1 MILHGESAMNYETR
15 NDPVRP
21 AGHPPR
27 HHGPPAR
34 HNGQPARHD
43 GPRSDGQQHE
53 TPLPVLFKRPGIPIA
68 GMKQVYDVRKVD
80 RALQEMSSQNDA
92 LRDTYQKMLRAGGE
106 RFAVK
111 PSGLPEMDE
120 LYDDM
125 PNFAEVLDDIKR
137 QLALCVDSRDRLE
150 LTPMLLLGDPGIGKT
165 HFAKRISNLLG
176 TGFGFIS
183 MSSLTAGWII
193 GGASSQWKN
202 AKPGKVF
209 EQFLHGE
216 YANPVMVIDEID
228 KASSDGAYDPLGA
241 LYNLLEHDTA
251 TEFID
256 EFIELPIDAS
266 DVVWMATAN
275 EEVRIPE
282 PLLNRMN
289 VYHIEAPDHD
299 AACRIA
305 RSIYKE
311 LRDGHEWGAQFPP
324 ELDQTVQDKLAA
336 NGPREMRRL
345 LGQAFG
351 SAKLAGRS
359 AVSVED
365 IRDPHARRRSI
376 GF

>member
-1 MILHGESAMNYETR
+1 MSMILSGESVMNEAR
-15 NDPVRP
+15 SHN
-21 AGHPPR
+21 
-27 HHGPPAR
+27 PAR
-34 HNGQPARHD
+34 QDSSRHGAGGHEASRHD
-43 GPRSDGQQHE
+43 
-53 TPLPVLFKRPGIPIA
+53 TTLPVPFKPVTIPIA
-68 GMKQVYDVRKVD
+68 GMKQVYDVRRVD
-80 RALQEMSSQNDA
+80 RALAEVSSQNDA

-111 PSGLPEMDE
+111 PSGLPEMDA
-120 LYDDM
+120 LYEDL
-125 PNFAEVLDDIKR
+125 PNFAAVLDDIKR

-150 LTPMLLLGDPGIGKT
+150 ITPMLLLGDPGIGKT

-176 TGFGFIS
+176 TGFGFMS

-216 YANPVMVIDEID
+216 YANPVMVVDEID
-228 KASSDGAYDPLGA
+228 KASTDGAYDPLGA
-241 LYNLLEHDTA
+241 LYSLLEHDTA

-256 EFIELPIDAS
+256 EFIELPLDAS

-275 EEVRIPE
+275 DEARIPE
-282 PLLNRMN
+282 PILNRMN

-305 RSIYKE
+305 RAIYRE
-311 LRDGHEWGAQFPP
+311 LRDNHDWGAQFPP
-324 ELDQTVQDKLAA
+324 DLAVEVQDKLAA
-336 NGPREMRRL
+336 NGPREMRRI

-351 SAKLAGRS
+351 NAKLDGRREIGI
-359 AVSVED
+359 ED
-365 IRDPHARRRSI
+365 IRDAQAKRRSI